1 MDIYYNIWSPWF
13 LKIYF
18 ATIHNN
24 DGLEKR
30 MPKIS
35 KQLQRFSKMYNYKYW
50 MPCKETTQP
59 IRDKNYP
66 HLPSKPIRNK
76 VD

>member
-1 MDIYYNIWSPWF
+1 
-13 LKIYF
+13 
-18 ATIHNN
+18 
-24 DGLEKR
+24 
-30 MPKIS
+30 
-35 KQLQRFSKMYNYKYW
+35 MYNYKYW
-50 MPCKETTQP
+50 MSCKETAWP